1 MYVYIYYLYNMCK
14 YSYVNTYVLAY
25 VYTQGTNKYSLTI
38 QYTRN
43 VLSNVELY
51 YLTIAG

>member
-1 MYVYIYYLYNMCK
+1 MCK

-25 VYTQGTNKYSLTI
+25 VYTQRTNKYSLTI

-51 YLTIAG
+51 YLTIAD